1 MTILTRQVLGTA
13 CLLAFGG
20 LASAQFG
27 TGPAWNAGG
36 GDAQR
41 TSWVRSD
48 PNISVANMQKPGF
61 QFLWKVKVS
70 NDAKQNYALSQA
82 VDYPRYIG
90 YRGFRSYAFFGGA
103 SNTAVAL
110 DSDLG
115 RVEWTHHYDVPN
127 PPPGT
132 AACPGGMTAGVSRP
146 TPLTDNPLSLAQ
158 PGRAATHALSAVG
171 EAHQGAVQVAAALA
185 AGGASG
191 RGPRP
196 PAAFGSGDLFTLTT
210 DGLLHLAYVSNGE
223 ESQTPVRFLP
233 ANANASGLIFNE
245 SEVYVSTSNSCGG
258 VANGVWGIDLPGDSK
273 QVNSWKTNGGS
284 VVGTAFGTD
293 GTVYATTGDGDY
305 SPASFSDSVV
315 TLERKTLKMKD
326 FFTPAKSEFTTSP
339 VVFAWKG
346 KYVVAA
352 ANKDGA
358 IYLLDSA
365 APGGSDHRTPL
376 AKSAVVGNISGG
388 DLATWEQAGTRWI
401 LAPVSGKVANATV
414 TNGAIAAFKVVDQ
427 GGKPLLQPAWVSRD
441 LVFPQTPTIVNGV
454 IFAVSGGDEQHP
466 AVLYALDGATGKDV
480 WNSGAT
486 ITSWTRTGI
495 SGGSSQLYLGTHD
508 STVYA
513 FGFPLV
519 K

>member
-1 MTILTRQVLGTA
+1 MVPVSKGIMGMTTLTRHALGA
-13 CLLAFGG
+13 GCLLAFSS

-27 TGPAWNAGG
+27 TGPAWNAAG

-61 QFLWKVKVS
+61 QFLWKVKIS

-82 VDYPRYIG
+82 VDFPRYIG

-132 AACPGGMTAGVSRP
+132 AACPGAMTAGVSRP

-223 ESQTPVRFLP
+223 ESQTPIRFLP

-245 SEVYVSTSNSCGG
+245 SEVYVSTSNNCGG
-258 VANGVWGIDLPGDSK
+258 VPNGVWGIDLLGDSK

-284 VVGTAFGTD
+284 VIGTAFGTD
-293 GTVYATTGDGDY
+293 GTVYATVGDGDY
-305 SPASFSDSVV
+305 SIV

-326 FFTPAKSEFTTSP
+326 FFTPAKSGFTTSP
-339 VVFAWKG
+339 VIFSYKG
-346 KYVVAA
+346 KYLVTA
-352 ANKDGA
+352 ANKDGS
-358 IYLLDSA
+358 IYILDSA
-365 APGGSDHRTPL
+365 SLGGSDHRTPL
-376 AKSAVVGNISGG
+376 AKSGAVGDVTGG
-388 DLATWEQAGTRWI
+388 DLATWEGAGTRWI
-401 LAPVSGKVANATV
+401 LAPASGKITAL
-414 TNGAIAAFKVVDQ
+414 KVMDQ
-427 GGKPLLQPAWVSRD
+427 GGKPSLQPAWVSRD
-441 LVFPQTPTIVNGV
+441 LINPQTPTIVNGV
-454 IFAVSGGDEQHP
+454 VFAVSGGDEQHP
-466 AVLYALDGATGKDV
+466 AVLYALDGTTGKEL
-480 WNSGAT
+480 WNSGST
-486 ITSWTRTGI
+486 MTSWTRTGI